1 MKLLKY
7 NRIVNNISMTIIS
20 VSLNDEYTQILD
32 SIQAAYDLKGRS
44 EAIRLSLDA
53 ASGEMK
59 ELGSLEG
66 TVEGVL
72 IIVRGNHADP
82 WIIQIQARY
91 QEYIKTQMHS
101 HLMDHKCLEV
111 MVISC
116 DGAVLREMMTEIRAQ
131 GKADY
136 VKFVRGRIGAF

>member
-7 NRIVNNISMTIIS
+7 HRIVNNISMTIIS
-20 VSLNDEYTQILD
+20 VSLNEEYTQILD

-101 HLMDHKCLEV
+101 HLME
-111 MVISC
+111 IGRASC
-116 DGAVLREMMTEIRAQ
+116 RER
-131 GKADY
+131 
-136 VKFVRGRIGAF
+136 V